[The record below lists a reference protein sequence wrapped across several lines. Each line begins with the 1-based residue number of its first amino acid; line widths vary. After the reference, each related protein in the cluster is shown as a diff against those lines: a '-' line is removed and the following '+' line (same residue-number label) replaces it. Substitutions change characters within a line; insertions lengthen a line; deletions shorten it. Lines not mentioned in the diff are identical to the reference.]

1 MARPVVGVTI
11 HDDTLRGLELSG
23 GKPRAWGEVPLPEGT
38 IEQGVVIDTV
48 AFSDALKALW
58 TSAGFKTK
66 RIAIAVET
74 EAATIRRVSL
84 PGAVADDIAEAAA
97 YDIAEILS
105 YPADEAVID
114 HAVLNAAAI
123 AERRSDQNDFSE
135 FDDPAVE
142 TLVVAVR
149 RETIEAFTD
158 AAKAAGLKW
167 IRAEL
172 APAANVSLV
181 PAENEAATTDT
192 SSDTQLDSADH
203 TAGDTANDTA
213 GDTANDTADDGAGD
227 AAADAGLSF
236 AEGKRRSLGA
246 IVSIGERTTTVS
258 VHDGGGLLFARVLM
272 TGVGETA
279 SLSHELE
286 SQLAEVESLRA
297 GGHASTDAYVPN
309 NDAPGAGVV
318 AEGIRRTLHFHMT
331 DIDKRSIDHVILCG
345 SRSRASGLLDRV
357 REALPAASVS
367 VLEHD
372 DWPEFDEP
380 ERFDTA
386 FAVARLVLTSHSDH
400 LRDLSLVP
408 ISVVER
414 ARDGRA
420 VMVGV
425 AAAAVLG
432 VAAFGSLQTRSVANE
447 QRERTV
453 EAAEAAV
460 DQARDEVDRFD
471 DQQSLVTEIERRR
484 GMVST
489 LAADRVGISALI
501 GRIAEAMPA
510 DSVIRSLQITTGD
523 ATESDGPI
531 IVAEGAASDLD
542 GVAAWIEGVNASGLF
557 SDMTLVSTAVGQFG
571 LEERNVAVFQVEGT
585 VSGNAF
591 AALPE
596 ILTKEQSE

>member
-1 MARPVVGVTI
+1 MARPVVGVTL
-11 HDDTLRGLELSG
+11 HDDTLRGIELSG
-23 GKPRAWGEVPLPEGT
+23 GKPRAWGEVPLPQGT
-38 IEQGVVIDTV
+38 IEQGVVIDTA

-58 TSAGFKTK
+58 KSAGFKTK
-66 RIAIAVET
+66 RVAIAVET

-123 AERRSDQNDFSE
+123 AERRSDDNDFSE

-149 RETIEAFTD
+149 RETIDAFTD
-158 AAKAAGLKW
+158 AAKSAGLKW

-172 APAANVSLV
+172 APAANVALV
-181 PAENEAATTDT
+181 PAEAETATIDT
-192 SSDTQLDSADH
+192 SVENES
-203 TAGDTANDTA
+203 
-213 GDTANDTADDGAGD
+213 DTADDAGHD
-227 AAADAGLSF
+227 DGLSF
-236 AEGKRRSLGA
+236 VEAKRRPLGA
-246 IVSIGERTTTVS
+246 IVSIGEQTTTVS

-286 SQLAEVESLRA
+286 SQLAEVENLRA

-318 AEGIRRTLHFHMT
+318 AEGIRRTLHFHTT
-331 DIDKRSIDHVILCG
+331 DIDKRPIDQVILCG

-372 DWPEFDEP
+372 GWPDVDEP

-414 ARDGRA
+414 NRDGRA
-420 VMVGV
+420 AALGF

-432 VAAFGSLQTRSVANE
+432 VAAFGSLQSRSVENE
-447 QRERTV
+447 QTERTV

-460 DQARDEVDRFD
+460 DRVRDEVDRYD
-471 DQQSLVTEIERRR
+471 DERSLVVEIERRR
-484 GMVST
+484 SVVAA
-489 LAADRVGISALI
+489 LAADRIGVSSLVGQ
-501 GRIAEAMPA
+501 IAESMPA
-510 DSVIRSLQITTGD
+510 DSVLRSLQIRTADD
-523 ATESDGPI
+523 AESSTPTI
-531 IVAEGAASDLD
+531 LVEGAASDLD
-542 GVAAWIEGVNASGLF
+542 GVAAWIDGVNASGLF
-557 SDMTLVSTAVGQFG
+557 SDVKLVSTSVGPFG
-571 LEERNVAVFQVEGT
+571 VDERNVAVFQVEGSI
-585 VSGNAF
+585 SGNAST
-591 AALPE
+591 ALPSV
-596 ILTKEQSE
+596 LTKEVSE